1 MEALFHN
8 SSKEICQTGWSIPDR
23 LKAVNFRPAVVVKI
37 RPALTAFIDSNTPT
51 VVRRSMI
58 ELFKQKKIEF
68 LFNFGVL
75 TTGFDAPK
83 TDCIVI
89 VRPTTS
95 EVLYEQIIGRGL
107 RGPEFGGT
115 EECDIIDFADNI
127 FRLGSQMAYTR
138 FAEFWSSNTE

>member
-1 MEALFHN
+1 
-8 SSKEICQTGWSIPDR
+8 
-23 LKAVNFRPAVVVKI
+23 
-37 RPALTAFIDSNTPT
+37 
-51 VVRRSMI
+51 MI